1 MECSGSQRRKD
12 RPRLE
17 LASAPPPQPCCPV
30 LLSLSFLHC
39 KMGVRQSQPVKVARR
54 WHLAQGKRVNGGGV
68 IPIVLLGFGFLLA
81 SRLPSHCT
89 EVKTETQNI
98 FKN

>member
-1 MECSGSQRRKD
+1 MECSGSQGRKD

-17 LASAPPPQPCCPV
+17 LASTPPPQPCCPAH
-30 LLSLSFLHC
+30 LSLSFLHC
-39 KMGVRQSQPVKVARR
+39 KMEMQHSQPVKVAGR

-68 IPIVLLGFGFLLA
+68 LLIVLLGFGFLLA

-89 EVKTETQNI
+89 EVKAETQNI
-98 FKN
+98 FLN